1 MLVYLSIYVA
11 AIIEGEAYYI
21 IQCSLAAHG
30 TLNWVAVWIAG
41 ALGGS
46 TGDNFWFY
54 LLRGRV
60 HWLDRYPKFARF
72 ERRVSRHVHAH
83 ETLIILVSRFLPGLR
98 TAIPV
103 TCAVA
108 NVRPEKFTALNIVS
122 GFAWAGAIMAAV
134 KGGALTMSAIG
145 LNAWWG
151 PFIPASLLLLFIFWL
166 GRPSRRPRHTD

>member
-1 MLVYLSIYVA
+1 VLVYLSIYVA

-30 TLNWVAVWIAG
+30 TLYWLPVMIAG

-60 HWLDRYPKFARF
+60 HWLDRYPKIRTF
-72 ERRVSRHVHAH
+72 EHRVSRHVHAH
-83 ETLIILVSRFLPGLR
+83 ETLIVLASRFLPGLR
-98 TAIPV
+98 TAIPAA
-103 TCAVA
+103 CAVA
-108 NVRPEKFTALNIVS
+108 NVRPEKFTVLNLIS
-122 GFAWAGAIMAAV
+122 AFGWAGGIMLLV
-134 KGGALTMSAIG
+134 KAGALTMSAIG

-151 PFIPASLLLLFIFWL
+151 PFIPASLLLLFVFWL
-166 GRPSRRPRHTD
+166 GRPSRATRHTD